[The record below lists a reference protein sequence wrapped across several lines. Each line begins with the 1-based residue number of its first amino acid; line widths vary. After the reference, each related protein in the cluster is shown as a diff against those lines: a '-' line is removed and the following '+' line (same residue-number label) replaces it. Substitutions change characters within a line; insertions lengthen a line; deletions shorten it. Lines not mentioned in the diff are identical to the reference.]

1 MIRVLGI
8 VLLAAGLAGLALGTF
23 EYTQKKKVLDWGP
36 LKVETQQ
43 KESVTI
49 PPLAAGGAV
58 ALGLVLTI
66 VASRRR

>member
-1 MIRVLGI
+1 
-8 VLLAAGLAGLALGTF
+8 
-23 EYTQKKKVLDWGP
+23 